1 MPDETREDL
10 KIRSFFVIW
19 VFMAA
24 ISSLHAQYWGPWMC
38 PQCNAAY
45 AYGPQMYGA
54 YGYAPGYVLGPGP
67 GIKFNL
73 SRLSPNQ
80 KRDVE
85 SGRVYLGGSGNRY
98 SILGF
103 VGEFSGAWN
112 RALPLVSGE
121 YDLAIQLGDGRVA
134 EFSVAAGWGR
144 TNILLTMDMF
154 GPPARPPVQRQR

>member
-1 MPDETREDL
+1 MR
-10 KIRSFFVIW
+10 IRSFFVIW
-19 VFMAA
+19 AFMAA

-73 SRLSPNQ
+73 SRIPPDQ
-80 KRDVE
+80 RKTIE
-85 SGRVYLGGSGNRY
+85 SGRVYLRDRNGHY

-112 RALPLVSGE
+112 RAVPLANGQYDIAVELPDE
-121 YDLAIQLGDGRVA
+121 RVA
-134 EFSVAAGWGR
+134 EFSVVAGMGR
-144 TNILLTMDMF
+144 TNVLLTPDMF
-154 GPPARPPVQRQR
+154 QAPQPPPNRNR